1 MSTVLHQ
8 FLNGGLMPKIMSGS
22 ACLFYE
28 DIGTGPA
35 VLLSHSWQCDGR
47 QWPQVPALVAAGYRV
62 LNLDGRGHGRSGPH
76 RQRFTMWDMAE
87 DLIAVLD
94 DADVDDAVLVGLS
107 VGGFAAI
114 RAALRHQPRVRAL
127 ALADTGAAPAARL
140 GRAKVAALGRLS
152 LTPARRLTVDVVVKQ
167 LFGPTA
173 RRHQPELVAQWRRRF
188 LDQDPASMLVAIQS
202 IMARDDVTSR
212 LAEISAPTLVIVGE
226 EDRDPGVMASVSL
239 AARIPGARL
248 TVLPDTGHLA
258 ALEQPDAFESALL
271 GFLADL

>member
-1 MSTVLHQ
+1 
-8 FLNGGLMPKIMSGS
+8 
-22 ACLFYE
+22 
-28 DIGTGPA
+28 
-35 VLLSHSWQCDGR
+35 
-47 QWPQVPALVAAGYRV
+47 VPALLAAGYRV
-62 LNLDGRGHGRSGPH
+62 VNLDNRGHGRSGPH

-87 DLIAVLD
+87 DLVAVLD
-94 DADVDDAVLVGLS
+94 DADVEDAVLVGLS

-114 RAALRHQPRVRAL
+114 RAAVRHQPRVRAL
-127 ALADTGAAPAARL
+127 VLADTGAAPAARL

-152 LTPARRLTVDVVVKQ
+152 LTPARPLTMDVVVQQ

-173 RRHQPELVAQWRRRF
+173 RRHQPELIALWRRRF
-188 LDQDPASMLVAIQS
+188 LDQDPASMLVAIQA

-212 LAEISAPTLVIVGE
+212 LGQITAPTLVIVGE

-258 ALEQPDAFESALL
+258 ALEQPGAFESALM